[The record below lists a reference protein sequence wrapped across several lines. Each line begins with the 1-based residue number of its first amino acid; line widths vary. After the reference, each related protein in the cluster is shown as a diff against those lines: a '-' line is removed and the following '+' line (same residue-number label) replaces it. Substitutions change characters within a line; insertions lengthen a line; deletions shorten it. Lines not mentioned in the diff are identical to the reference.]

1 MIAFRKQ
8 GKAVLIKTLG
18 STEAFSAVSGM
29 MFNTVLIGQ
38 ISIIKHSHSSVPP
51 LYAWK
56 EAVQLNLQVK
66 SSVCHDTSHTPL
78 RDFFERKVGEEKAL
92 HEARPP
98 TSSHLT
104 SN

>member
-38 ISIIKHSHSSVPP
+38 TSIIKHSHSSVPP

-56 EAVQLNLQVK
+56 EAVQLNLPVK
-66 SSVCHDTSHTPL
+66 SNPTQHCAIFSGERLGRSTVMKHAHQL
-78 RDFFERKVGEEKAL
+78 RL
-92 HEARPP
+92 I
-98 TSSHLT
+98 
-104 SN
+104 